1 MLIIKNPN
9 INIKIWFLVF
19 SDILDH
25 KYIDNNMI
33 NGTPK
38 PRIMYIGI
46 IIIFNLF
53 AWLKECV
60 ILLLSIIN
68 GYQY

>member
-9 INIKIWFLVF
+9 INIKILFLVF

-25 KYIDNNMI
+25 KYIENNMI

-38 PRIMYIGI
+38 PRIMYFGI

-53 AWLKECV
+53 T
-60 ILLLSIIN
+60 
-68 GYQY
+68 